1 MIRSAQRKFVII
13 SSSILLVLFLIVFAS
28 TTIML
33 YNGVTKSIIS
43 NLKDV
48 EILLNLDNHATPPHD
63 GLYAEFTVSAN
74 NDVNVYHLIY
84 DNDSYKGISPN
95 GLINQAYSNIDNVTA
110 GKIDNVYY
118 KIVLSESYYKIYAV
132 DATSLINGLNVNIRQ
147 SLFAYLIL
155 FGIFIFLIYFYSF
168 RVLKPIVD
176 NTEKQKRFISD
187 ASHELKTP
195 LSIINASADVLEN
208 DATNSKW
215 IQNIKN
221 QTARMDVLV
230 QDMLALSKLEEGST
244 ALIKEE
250 FNLSEE
256 ITNNVLPF
264 EAITF
269 ENNKKISYEIQD
281 NIIVKTDRNSV
292 KKLVNILLD
301 NAVKYASDGGEIVV
315 RLVKQKGKII
325 FAVHNSGSE
334 VPDKDSAKVFERFY
348 RADPSRSRDC
358 GGSGLGL
365 AIAKNLAVTNKWKIY
380 ANSIY
385 GVSMTITVLF

>member
-1 MIRSAQRKFVII
+1 MIKSAQKKFVFLT
-13 SSSILLVLFLIVFAS
+13 SSILLVLFIVVFIATS
-28 TTIML
+28 IML
-33 YNGVTKSIIS
+33 YNGVTKTIVS
-43 NLKDV
+43 NLNDV
-48 EILLNLDNHATPPHD
+48 QIVFTNDVQASPPHH
-63 GLYAEFTVSAN
+63 GLYAEFTTSTN
-74 NDVNVYHLIY
+74 NDITINFISY
-84 DNDSYKGISPN
+84 DEDSYKSVSPDSLIS
-95 GLINQAYSNIDNVTA
+95 QAYARINNVSA
-110 GKIDNVYY
+110 GKIDTIYY
-118 KIVLSESYYKIYAV
+118 KITSNGSTYKIFAV
-132 DATSLINGLNVNIRQ
+132 DATLLLKGLYSNVKNCF
-147 SLFAYLIL
+147 FAFITV
-155 FGIFIFLIYFYSF
+155 FGFFIFLTYLYSF
-168 RVLKPIVD
+168 RVLLPIVE

-195 LSIINASADVLEN
+195 LSIINASATVLESDLPDN
-208 DATNSKW
+208 KW
-215 IQNIKN
+215 IKNIKD

-244 ALIKEE
+244 TLIKEE

-281 NIIVKTDRNSV
+281 DIIVKTDRNSV

-301 NAVKYASDGGEIVV
+301 NAVKYALDGGEIVV
-315 RLVKQKGKII
+315 RLTKQKGKTI
-325 FAVHNSGSE
+325 FAIHNTGSS

-365 AIAKNLAVTNKWKIY
+365 AIAKNLAIANKWKIY

-385 GVSMTITVLF
+385 GISMTITVLF